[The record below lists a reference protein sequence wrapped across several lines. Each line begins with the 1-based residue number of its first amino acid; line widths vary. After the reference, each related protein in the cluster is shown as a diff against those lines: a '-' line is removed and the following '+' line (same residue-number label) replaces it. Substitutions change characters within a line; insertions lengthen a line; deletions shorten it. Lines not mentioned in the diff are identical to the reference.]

1 MKSFVNPVHLASRFY
16 FAICSAILL
25 PILLFPAFSAGQI
38 ITDTYQLE
46 QEGYLRMP
54 LETPHGIVATSNYAT
69 EIFLISD
76 DRKHVLVSAPG
87 AGMYNTLSPDRNL
100 VGFKNINDEGLQ
112 APAILDLTTGE
123 TELLHDY
130 VWSAGQPSFFGENG
144 YAFTI
149 GNSLLVHRNGAG
161 EPEEYDLGYYAN
173 IAPVSPDG
181 RHAVFNNERDQLLV
195 MDLSDR
201 SVRVI
206 SEPGIA
212 AYGPSWSRDSRKVAY
227 MSNGGDLFVYSLDVG
242 RNYTLGQGS
251 DPSWHDDSR
260 ELVFMRAEIEDF
272 ELKKMYI
279 VRSSFDGSRQE
290 HLTDPEA
297 TAARD
302 ASVTRDGEV
311 LYFDALERSII
322 RIDQQDNRKIPVF
335 RQEPGNGGDSYLR
348 EDPGPDATSSP
359 ATSTTGTSAT
369 STTGTSATS
378 TAASPF
384 FAPVSA
390 PALASA
396 PSLAPSVTA
405 QELNASVLITD
416 VPFVN
421 QVWDTPFFSGN
432 NYNYASCAPA
442 TAAMAIGYFRKVP
455 PWPSS
460 RHQGITR
467 NYANYVALEYTAYG
481 FAFNT
486 VSRGVKGGM
495 GYMWNSKY
503 GASGSPRTTMAGYIN
518 LHDLES
524 VQVWSLPYADMV
536 KELEDGN
543 PYPLCVMLTSAG
555 HLILALGVQEGR
567 RTVIVHDPYGNKNIA
582 YPSYQGK
589 NVIYDW
595 PGYNYGNQN
604 LVSVAWAV
612 SARGIMPVVE
622 YHIPKGDHDAGFA
635 SLSEALEWVNVQEEL
650 ENSIRFVITEDL
662 DERGNDLRVSY
673 PFSMQTPLSIVA
685 ADGAE
690 PVITLDRPFVIGAPY
705 VTVDGNNGLD
715 EPGLT
720 IHYTGDML
728 HYHDFEDGS
737 GPVEMPVVAVQAGAE
752 RVALKHLHLMRD
764 EAVSGIPVAVQLGL
778 GAETDIA
785 PGHLTLENTRIGT
798 ESAPFYAGLFVDG
811 VASASELGIT
821 GNTIHASHSALLFS
835 RPVFN
840 AEVNRNRFY
849 VSADADGDFYGG
861 NGSVV
866 AADQHGGGAHPAS
879 IRRHP
884 EFAAASLQGSGLE
897 VRDNRLAIR
906 ESGAG
911 NVTVDGIRLF
921 GLSGDNLLANNMI
934 NVIPLEAASDGSRA
948 AGIAVHTA
956 GEGPG
961 AVDDAG
967 IRLYHNTVRIHN
979 LVHTPATASLR
990 VTGAAGDRQVNLDVR
1005 NNLWINEHQPA
1016 IRKTASVGGTGGSEA
1031 MADGNG
1037 SAAPEAATHGAI
1049 TTGTNGYGDGT
1060 DCDEAGALGLCLDSD
1075 AWWNARANN
1084 WFTTVDVPSGWIN
1097 GQLAMDAGDMEVL
1110 TDDDRAETVQV
1121 HFSGDTELLLD
1132 DLSRG
1137 DVALTG
1143 RGVADVPADIL
1154 GNPRHPVFPY
1164 MGAHEPEPT
1173 LAPTLVGDYH
1183 IPKGDHDRGYDS
1195 LGEAFADL
1203 NANGAEGPFRF
1214 LIHQD
1219 LDETGAQLYLNR
1231 EDLSAG
1237 TRMTLEPA
1245 GSDVT
1250 IRVAHPVLIENTSH
1264 VTIDGGEDRGLR
1276 FTMEDPAA
1284 GQAIWIVGS
1293 SRHVTLRNLDIAHEF
1308 GPQSNTVGVQVRR
1321 DDGATAVP
1329 EYITLDGLHIGT
1341 LEHPF
1346 RDGVRLW
1353 GTNDP
1358 MLRVRANVTG
1368 SHIVASHRGIT
1379 TFFTENNTYGDNLI
1393 EITGHYA
1400 DPSWYAGIYLAGTRG
1415 TTVRANQI
1423 RMLGINASSARYVAG
1438 VNINQNEGSISLI
1451 NNMISVTDDFVNRG
1465 SSSASRVY
1473 GVGIHREGQGERYNF
1488 LHNTIY
1494 LGATGQT
1501 GHSAVIGWE
1510 NVTSDEEP
1518 ANYYI
1523 INNLLTNRHDRL
1535 NAFGW
1540 RWHVGNLR
1548 SVHSNNIDV
1557 AGRALV
1563 GWYEGE
1569 NAPEMSH
1576 WCELSDADHNST
1588 TSGVYYRSDRDL
1600 RLAEESE
1607 GDNLLAG
1614 TYLPS
1619 VSTDIFGN
1627 PRNAEAPY
1635 KGAWESLEA
1644 VLTGESDRKE
1654 LSDIPDAFLLQQN
1667 YPNPFNAQ
1675 TSIRFNLPVDSK
1687 VRLEVYNVVGQ
1698 RIVTLVD
1705 GMQPAGSHTVSFD
1718 ATQLASGVY
1727 VYRIQAG
1734 SYVKTHKMT
1743 LVK

>member
-1 MKSFVNPVHLASRFY
+1 
-16 FAICSAILL
+16 
-25 PILLFPAFSAGQI
+25 
-38 ITDTYQLE
+38 
-46 QEGYLRMP
+46 
-54 LETPHGIVATSNYAT
+54 TS
-69 EIFLISD
+69 
-76 DRKHVLVSAPG
+76 
-87 AGMYNTLSPDRNL
+87 
-100 VGFKNINDEGLQ
+100 
-112 APAILDLTTGE
+112 TTG
-123 TELLHDY
+123 T
-130 VWSAGQPSFFGENG
+130 
-144 YAFTI
+144 T
-149 GNSLLVHRNGAG
+149 
-161 EPEEYDLGYYAN
+161 
-173 IAPVSPDG
+173 
-181 RHAVFNNERDQLLV
+181 
-195 MDLSDR
+195 
-201 SVRVI
+201 
-206 SEPGIA
+206 
-212 AYGPSWSRDSRKVAY
+212 
-227 MSNGGDLFVYSLDVG
+227 
-242 RNYTLGQGS
+242 
-251 DPSWHDDSR
+251 
-260 ELVFMRAEIEDF
+260 
-272 ELKKMYI
+272 
-279 VRSSFDGSRQE
+279 
-290 HLTDPEA
+290 
-297 TAARD
+297 
-302 ASVTRDGEV
+302 
-311 LYFDALERSII
+311 
-322 RIDQQDNRKIPVF
+322 
-335 RQEPGNGGDSYLR
+335 
-348 EDPGPDATSSP
+348 
-359 ATSTTGTSAT
+359 ATSTTGTTAT
-369 STTGTSATS
+369 STTGISATS
-378 TAASPF
+378 PVASPF

-405 QELNASVLITD
+405 QGLNASVLITD

-432 NYNYASCAPA
+432 NYNYAACAPA

-467 NYANYVALEYTAYG
+467 NYANYVGLEYTAYG
-481 FAFNT
+481 FTFNT

-495 GYMWNSKY
+495 GYMWSSQY

-518 LHDLES
+518 RHDLES

-589 NVIYDW
+589 NVVYDW

-612 SARGIMPVVE
+612 SARGIMPAVE

-635 SLSEALEWVNVQEEL
+635 SLSEALDWVNVQEEL
-650 ENSIRFVITEDL
+650 ENSIRFVITDDL
-662 DERGNDLRVSY
+662 DERGNDLQVSY

-685 ADGAE
+685 ADGSE

-720 IHYTGDML
+720 IHYTGDLL
-728 HYHDFEDGS
+728 HYHDFGDGA

-752 RVALKHLHLMRD
+752 RVALKHLHLTRD
-764 EAVSGIPVAVQLGL
+764 EAVSDIPMAVQLGL
-778 GAETDIA
+778 GAETDVA

-798 ESAPFYAGLFVDG
+798 ESASFYAGLFVDG
-811 VASASELGIT
+811 VASASQLEIT
-821 GNTIHASHSALLFS
+821 DNIVHASHSALLFS
-835 RPVFN
+835 RPVFD
-840 AEVNRNRFY
+840 AEVSRNRFF
-849 VSADADGDFYGG
+849 VSADADGDFDGG
-861 NGSVV
+861 VGPAS
-866 AADQHGGGAHPAS
+866 AATQDGGGAQPAS
-879 IRRHP
+879 IRTHP
-884 EFAAASLQGSGLE
+884 EFAAASLQGSGLQ
-897 VRDNRLAIR
+897 VRDNRIVIR

-911 NVTVDGIRLF
+911 NVTVDGVRLF

-934 NVIPLEAASDGSRA
+934 NVIPLEAASDGSRT

-956 GEGPG
+956 GEDPG
-961 AVDDAG
+961 ADDDAAM
-967 IRLYHNTVRIHN
+967 RLYHNTVRIHG

-990 VTGAAGDRQVNLDVR
+990 VTGTAGDRQFHIDVR
-1005 NNLWINEHQPA
+1005 NNLWINEHQPLLK
-1016 IRKTASVGGTGGSEA
+1016 KTAFAGAGAGSGSMGSAGSAVVGSDVT
-1031 MADGNG
+1031 GNG
-1037 SAAPEAATHGAI
+1037 QE
-1049 TTGTNGYGDGT
+1049 
-1060 DCDEAGALGLCLDSD
+1060 CDEAGTLGLCLDTD
-1075 AWWNARANN
+1075 AGWSARANN
-1084 WFTTVDVPSGWIN
+1084 WFTTVDALSGWIN
-1097 GQLAMDAGDMEVL
+1097 GQTADGAEQMELL
-1110 TDDDRAETVQV
+1110 TGDDRTETVPV

-1173 LAPTLVGDYH
+1173 LAPTLSGDYH
-1183 IPKGDHDRGYDS
+1183 IPQGDHDKGYDS

-1250 IRVAHPVLIENTSH
+1250 IRIAHPVLIENTSH
-1264 VTIDGGEDRGLR
+1264 VTIAGGEDRGLR
-1276 FTMEDPAA
+1276 FKMEEADA

-1293 SRHVTLRNLDIAHEF
+1293 SRHVALRNLGIVHEF
-1308 GPQSNTVGVQVRR
+1308 GPHSNTIGVQVRR
-1321 DDGATAVP
+1321 DDAATVAP
-1329 EYITLDGLHIGT
+1329 EYITLEGLQIGS

-1358 MLRVRANVTG
+1358 MLRVRAHVTG

-1379 TFFTENNTYGDNLI
+1379 TFFTESNTYQGNLI

-1400 DPSWYAGIYLAGTRG
+1400 NPSWYAGIYLAGTRG

-1423 RMLGINASSARYVAG
+1423 RMLGINASSARYAAG

-1510 NVTSDEEP
+1510 NVTPDEEP
-1518 ANYYI
+1518 ANYFI
-1523 INNLLTNRHDRL
+1523 INNLMTNRHDRM

-1557 AGRALV
+1557 SGRALV
-1563 GWYEGE
+1563 GWYEGQD
-1569 NAPEMSH
+1569 APEMSR
-1576 WCELSDADHNST
+1576 WCELSDVDHNSRT
-1588 TSGVYYRSDRDL
+1588 AGVYYRSDRDL

-1627 PRNAEAPY
+1627 PRNTDAPY

-1644 VLTGESDRKE
+1644 VLTGESDRQE
-1654 LSDIPDAFLLQQN
+1654 LSDIPDAFRLQQN

-1675 TSIRFNLPVDSK
+1675 TSIAFDLPVDSK

-1718 ATQLASGVY
+1718 ASQLASGVY

-1734 SYVKTHKMT
+1734 SFVKTHKMT